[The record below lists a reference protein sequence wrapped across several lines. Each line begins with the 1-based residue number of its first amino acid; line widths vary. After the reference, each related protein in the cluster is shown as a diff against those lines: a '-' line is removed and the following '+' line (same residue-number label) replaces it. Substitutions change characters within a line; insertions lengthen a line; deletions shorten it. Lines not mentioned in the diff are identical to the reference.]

1 MEKNKFSKKVVV
13 GVVLILIAGVFIFS
27 RVGNTDNKFSKNEGK
42 FLGPQTPPPT
52 DLKPDVP
59 LGEVK
64 KVQNVTSEAKDM
76 RPMIEMEV
84 LGQEYNIPIKPGETL
99 KNAMDNFENQN
110 NGFTFSGREMLGVG
124 FFVEE
129 INGVKNGGGLYWVYY
144 LNDVSATVG
153 VSSQYLSGGENIR
166 WERRVPGDY

>member
-1 MEKNKFSKKVVV
+1 MEKNKFSKKIIV
-13 GVVLILIAGVFIFS
+13 GGVLVLIAFVLIFTGVNN
-27 RVGNTDNKFSKNEGK
+27 RASKSVRDEGK
-42 FLGPQTPPPT
+42 FLGPQTPPPA
-52 DLKPDVP
+52 DLNPDVP
-59 LGEVK
+59 LGESK
-64 KVQNVTSEAKDM
+64 KVPVEAKDM

-110 NGFTFSGREMLGVG
+110 DEFTFSGREMPGVG

-129 INGVKNGGGLYWVYY
+129 INGVENGGGLYWVYY

-153 VSSQYLSGGENIR
+153 ISSQYLSGGETIR